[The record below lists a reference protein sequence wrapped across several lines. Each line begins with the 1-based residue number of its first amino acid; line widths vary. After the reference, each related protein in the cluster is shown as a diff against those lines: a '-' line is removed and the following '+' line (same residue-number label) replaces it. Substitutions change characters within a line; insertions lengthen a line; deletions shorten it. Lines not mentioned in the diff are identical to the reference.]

1 MTDLNAARAAYTEAN
16 EALTKVHA
24 EIRALT
30 VSKTKTVECVK
41 ASYNRLD
48 VVRAEFNAAKELL
61 DAAEAA

>member
-1 MTDLNAARAAYTEAN
+1 MTNAAQAAYTEAS

-30 VSKTKTVECVK
+30 VSKNKTVESVK
-41 ASYNRLD
+41 AAYNRLD
-48 VVRAEFNAAKELL
+48 VVRAAFNAAKDSL